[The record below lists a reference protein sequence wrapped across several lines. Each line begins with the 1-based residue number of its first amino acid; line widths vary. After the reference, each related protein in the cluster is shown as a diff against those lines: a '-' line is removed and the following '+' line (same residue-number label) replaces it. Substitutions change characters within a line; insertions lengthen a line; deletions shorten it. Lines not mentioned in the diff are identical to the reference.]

1 MNGLGMDKTATSI
14 QTLVPSWIPKI
25 DLVTVSQPWVSWC
38 QIDCRNDLEAVQV
51 WLDQYKTQPTT
62 YKAYQKEVERFILWC
77 IYERGSTIGELKVA
91 DFNEYFKFLNSP
103 PNSWR
108 TSRAGLRQGRGKGDW
123 RPFLGSLTRS
133 SLLFAVKV
141 INSLMNYLVAADYV
155 RTNPI
160 KLIKNYQELEFN
172 QDDAKYQVWQRML
185 EADEWVAIQRAL
197 ENLPEADK
205 KTIHYK
211 LRAQFLFMLLYLLGL
226 RIHEVAKHG
235 WNAFRQMDEQWWFF
249 VQGKGNKLGHI
260 PVNQQLLSMVKIYR
274 IHLNKLP
281 LPTIDETDQL
291 FISKKTKR
299 PLGIRQLYEIVK
311 AIGQIAAQEFKDD
324 LNKKSKL
331 ESLSPHWLRHLS
343 ASHQDQAGISG
354 TIIQANHRHGSF
366 STTRI
371 YLHAE
376 DKIRSNEMEK
386 LKMQLQ
392 PRSISLKQDI
402 NDKVTVNLELIGG
415 SLSETLGLQRLM
427 ASIENQVLSGINWSK
442 NEEKEALIAKHQ
454 QIKAF
459 GIPLKFSYLLTAN
472 LTAIKLVQLERA
484 IIRKAE
490 IRLFKCTINIKQLGK
505 AND

>member
-1 MNGLGMDKTATSI
+1 MNGLVMDKTATNI

-25 DLVTVSQPWVSWC
+25 DLITASQPWVSCC
-38 QIDCRNDLEAVQV
+38 QIDCHNDLEAVRA
-51 WLDQYKTQPTT
+51 WLDQYKTQTTT

-77 IYERGSTIGELKVA
+77 IYERGSTVGELKVA
-91 DFNEYFKFLNSP
+91 NFNEYFKFLNSP
-103 PNSWR
+103 PNSWC
-108 TSRAGLRQGRGKGDW
+108 TSRAALRQGRGKGDW
-123 RPFLGSLTRS
+123 RPLLGSLTRS

-185 EADEWVAIQRAL
+185 EADEWTAIQRAL

-235 WNAFRQMDEQWWFF
+235 WNAFREMDGQWWFF

-281 LPTIDETDQL
+281 LPIIDETDQL
-291 FISKKTKR
+291 FFSKKTKR

-343 ASHQDQAGISG
+343 AASHQDQAGIAG

-376 DKIRSNEMEK
+376 DKIRANEMEK

-392 PRSISLKQDI
+392 PRSINLKQDI
-402 NDKVTVNLELIGG
+402 NDKVIINLELIGG
-415 SLSETLGLQRLM
+415 SLGETLGLKRLM
-427 ASIENQVLSGINWSK
+427 ASIENQVLSEINWSK
-442 NEEKEALIAKHQ
+442 NEEDEALLAKYQ

-459 GIPLKFSYLLTAN
+459 GIPLDFSYLLTDN
-472 LTAIKLVQLERA
+472 LTIARLTQIERA
-484 IIRKAE
+484 IIREAE
-490 IRLFKCTINIKQLGK
+490 IRLFKCNIKITK
-505 AND
+505 AII

>member
-1 MNGLGMDKTATSI
+1 MDKSATNINI
-14 QTLVPSWIPKI
+14 QTLIPSWIPKI
-25 DLVTVSQPWVSWC
+25 DLITASQPWVSWC
-38 QIDCRNDLEAVQV
+38 QIDCHNDLEAVRA

-103 PNSWR
+103 PNSWC
-108 TSRAGLRQGRGKGDW
+108 TSRAALRHGRGKGDW
-123 RPFLGSLTRS
+123 RPLLGSLTRS

-160 KLIKNYQELEFN
+160 KLIKNYKELEFK

-185 EADEWVAIQRAL
+185 EVDEWVAIQRAL
-197 ENLPEADK
+197 EHLPEDSK
-205 KTIHYK
+205 KAIHYK

-235 WNAFRQMDEQWWFF
+235 WNAFREMDGQWWFF

-260 PVNQQLLSMVKIYR
+260 PVNQQLLSMIKIYR

-376 DKIRSNEMEK
+376 DKVRANEMEK

-402 NDKVTVNLELIGG
+402 NDKVTINLELIGG
-415 SLSETLGLQRLM
+415 SFSETLGLQRLM
-427 ASIENQVLSGINWSK
+427 VSIENQVLSGINWSK
-442 NEEKEALIAKHQ
+442 NEENETLIAKHQ

-484 IIRKAE
+484 IIREAE
-490 IRLFKCTINIKQLGK
+490 IRLFKCTINIKQLGNT
-505 AND
+505 NDQQL